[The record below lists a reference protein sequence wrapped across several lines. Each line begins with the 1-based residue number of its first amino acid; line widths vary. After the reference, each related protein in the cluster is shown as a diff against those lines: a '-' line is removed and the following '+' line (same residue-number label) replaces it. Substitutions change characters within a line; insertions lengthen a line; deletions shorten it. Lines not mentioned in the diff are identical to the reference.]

1 MNEAI
6 REFTSMAK
14 RLGDNW
20 YVMRAGTIHPAG
32 MLGLEDEIG
41 SLEVGKQAD
50 IVATAANPI
59 DDMANIETVNF
70 VMKGGELIRQ

>member
-1 MNEAI
+1 M
-6 REFTSMAK
+6 
-14 RLGDNW
+14 
-20 YVMRAGTIHPAG
+20 P
-32 MLGLEDEIG
+32 GLENEIG

-59 DDMANIETVNF
+59 DDMTNIQSVNF